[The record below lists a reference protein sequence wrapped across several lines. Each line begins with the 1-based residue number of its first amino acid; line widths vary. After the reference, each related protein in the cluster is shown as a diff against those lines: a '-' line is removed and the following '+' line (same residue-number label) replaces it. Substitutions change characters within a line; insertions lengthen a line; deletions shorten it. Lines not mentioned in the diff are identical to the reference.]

1 MNALKRLCHHIS
13 QDVSIS
19 VFRVFTLREVFYQ
32 IQVTTKPSMALYE
45 STIKHS
51 ISEDT
56 YTVNDKEISRVNV
69 YGDQPHCVEAE
80 IPMLRPYCYCKIQL

>member
-1 MNALKRLCHHIS
+1 MKS
-13 QDVSIS
+13 
-19 VFRVFTLREVFYQ
+19 
-32 IQVTTKPSMALYE
+32 SMALHE
-45 STIKHS
+45 STVKHS

>member
-1 MNALKRLCHHIS
+1 MFALYNVESENWRYNRGSSGRQAH
-13 QDVSIS
+13 
-19 VFRVFTLREVFYQ
+19 Q

-45 STIKHS
+45 STVKHP

-69 YGDQPHCVEAE
+69 YGDQPHCVESE